1 MVNKRKLNIRIFGL
15 ILIGAVLIIALIK
28 FNDTRKT
35 YFISN
40 NNIQAQLDKIGHKE
54 LSLNTTIFQ
63 STIFIYNNNDDIEKS
78 IEELNFNINKLLE
91 NSYFKEFHPLLY
103 KHMLVYKEEVDKK
116 IDLIYEFN
124 SLNSA
129 IKNSSSYFLYIM
141 GQLPSIRKKYQ
152 KEFNFRY
159 VEEFIKTVSN
169 IFLSKA
175 SLKNFIDPKRID
187 FFNNM
192 DLKEDGFKK
201 LNKTVVAH
209 LNMINKNFSTY
220 KELIDNIIKSKS
232 MKDLKSIN
240 KKFFQQ
246 NTLEIKKID
255 YIFYA
260 IVLFIIIYTLF
271 VVILYLKLYKENK
284 TLNDLT
290 LKLNKAVKTDI
301 LTDLYSRYKYEK
313 DILSSTNYVLFLVNI
328 DKFKS
333 INEYYGTKMGD
344 FVLHCVAQTLKDIIP
359 RKFNAQIYRLGAD
372 DFGILIKQDNITNYN
387 QLAELITTWFETH
400 ECEKKGIKFKLSVT
414 IGISE
419 TKPYFEK
426 SDIALSKAKKSIK
439 LKYLKY
445 KNEFDKFE
453 EIEKNI
459 KKTQTLYR
467 AIKDDRI
474 IPYFQPIVDI
484 HTKEI
489 VKYEALA
496 RVVHEDGRIE
506 SIYPYLQ
513 IAKDNKLYF
522 EITKSMLSKS
532 ISICYAKKINFNINF
547 SVEDIIDENI
557 LSLLNNM
564 NKKYPNIFSQITFE
578 LLESEAVTD
587 YNAVKNFIE
596 FAKNNG
602 ATIAID
608 DFGSGYSNFE
618 HLLNLDID
626 YLKIDGSLIKNI
638 DKDENAK
645 RIVSLISQ
653 FTKDSGIK
661 TVAEFVENESIYTVL
676 KELNLDFAQGYLFS
690 KPIEIKIT

>member
-1 MVNKRKLNIRIFGL
+1 MINKRKLNIRIFGL
-15 ILIGAVLIIALIK
+15 VLIGTVLIVSLIR
-28 FNDTRKT
+28 FSDTRKT
-35 YFISN
+35 YFIN
-40 NNIQAQLDKIGHKE
+40 NNDIQAQLDKIGHKE
-54 LSLNTTIFQ
+54 LKLNTTILQ
-63 STIFIYNNNDDIEKS
+63 STIFIYSNNDKIEES
-78 IEELNFNINKLLE
+78 IKELNFSINKLLK
-91 NSYFKEFHPLLY
+91 NSYFKEYHPLLY
-103 KHMLVYKEEVDKK
+103 KQMLVYKEEIDKK

-124 SLNSA
+124 TLNSA

-141 GQLPSIRKKYQ
+141 GELPSIRKKYQ
-152 KEFNFRY
+152 KEFNFHY
-159 VEEFIKTVSN
+159 VEEFMKTVSN

-187 FFNNM
+187 FFSHL
-192 DLKEDGFKK
+192 DIKEEGFKK
-201 LNKTVVAH
+201 LNKTIVAH
-209 LNMINKNFSTY
+209 LNMINKKFPVY
-220 KELIDNIIKSKS
+220 KKLINHIVKSKS
-232 MKDLKSIN
+232 IGDLNSMN
-240 KKFFQQ
+240 KEFFQQ
-246 NTLEIKKID
+246 NTIEIKKID

-260 IVLFIIIYTLF
+260 IVFFIVIYTIF
-271 VVILYLKLYKENK
+271 IVILYLQLYKENE
-284 TLNDLT
+284 TLNSLT
-290 LKLNKAVKTDI
+290 LKLDKAIKTDI

-313 DILSSTNYVLFLVNI
+313 DILLETKYVLFLINVN
-328 DKFKS
+328 KFKS

-344 FVLHCVAQTLKDIIP
+344 FVLRCVAQTLKEIIP
-359 RKFNAQIYRLGAD
+359 VKFNAQIYRLGAD

-419 TKPYFEK
+419 ARPYFEK

-445 KNEFDKFE
+445 KNEFDKLE

-459 KKTQTLYR
+459 KKTQTLYK

-484 HTKEI
+484 HTKKI

-496 RVVHEDGRIE
+496 RVAHKDGRIE

-532 ISICYAKKINFNINF
+532 ISICHAKKINFNINF

-557 LSLLNNM
+557 LSLLNDM
-564 NKKYPNIFSQITFE
+564 NKKYPGIFSQITFE

-618 HLLNLDID
+618 HLLNLNID

-638 DKDENAK
+638 DKDKNAR
-645 RIVSLISQ
+645 RIVSLISK
-653 FTKDSGIK
+653 FAKESGIR
-661 TVAEFVENESIYTVL
+661 TVAEYIENESIHKVL
-676 KELNLDFAQGYLFS
+676 KELNLDFGQGYLFS
-690 KPIEIKIT
+690 KPIKLD